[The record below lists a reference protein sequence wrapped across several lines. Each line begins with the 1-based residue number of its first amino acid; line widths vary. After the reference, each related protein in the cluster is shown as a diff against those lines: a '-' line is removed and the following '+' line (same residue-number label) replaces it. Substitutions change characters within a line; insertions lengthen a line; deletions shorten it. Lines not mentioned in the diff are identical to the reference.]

1 MPWVRMIGESKISN
15 QKTLLVGLLVTAAA
29 IVLFETGTLRLDQN
43 TFQAQAGMA
52 DMVLNNNGEGAIIEV
67 GSHIMVANKFEP
79 ESFIAGTLGGIENG
93 VIFIKEYKGDETL
106 TFAISDVGSV
116 VYGEP
121 KPVWKHTKQWLKYG
135 GLTALAGGAFF
146 GTLCMTVEDSFFG
159 NTPIER
165 LGFGF
170 LAGSY
175 VTGIFSVPAGTII
188 GLTRG
193 LIARGRAVEYVIG
206 PNDWQIVQ

>member
-1 MPWVRMIGESKISN
+1 MIGKSKISN
-15 QKTLLVGLLVTAAA
+15 QKTLLVGLLVTATV

-67 GSHIMVANKFEP
+67 GSHIMVTNKFES

-93 VIFIKEYKGDETL
+93 VIFIKDFKGDETL

-121 KPVWKHTKQWLKYG
+121 KAVGKYFFKGLKYG
-135 GLTALAGGAFF
+135 AIGGVAGGTALWLLVI
-146 GTLCMTVEDSFFG
+146 TENNSIDPVEAYPFCV
-159 NTPIER
+159 
-165 LGFGF
+165 GFVSVF
-170 LAGSY
+170 
-175 VTGIFSVPAGTII
+175 TVPAGAL
-188 GLTRG
+188 GG
-193 LIARGRAVEYVIG
+193 LIKGAIKQGKAIEYVIG

>member
-1 MPWVRMIGESKISN
+1 VLGKLQINN
-15 QKTLLVGLLVTAAA
+15 QKTLLIGLLVTAAA

-67 GSHIMVANKFEP
+67 GSHIMVTNKFES

-93 VIFIKEYKGDETL
+93 VIFIKEYKGDKVL
-106 TFAISDVGSV
+106 PFAISDVGSV

-121 KPVWKHTKQWLKYG
+121 KAVGKYFFKGLKYG
-135 GLTALAGGAFF
+135 AIGGLAGGTALWFLVVTDESGF
-146 GTLCMTVEDSFFG
+146 D
-159 NTPIER
+159 PIEAYPFCV
-165 LGFGF
+165 GFVSMF
-170 LAGSY
+170 
-175 VTGIFSVPAGTII
+175 TIPAGAL
-188 GLTRG
+188 GG
-193 LIARGRAVEYVIG
+193 LIKGAIKQGKAIEYIVG

>member
-1 MPWVRMIGESKISN
+1 MIGKSKISN
-15 QKTLLVGLLVTAAA
+15 QKTLLVGLLVTATV

-67 GSHIMVANKFEP
+67 GSHIMVTNKFES

-93 VIFIKEYKGDETL
+93 VIFIKDFKGDETL

-121 KPVWKHTKQWLKYG
+121 KAVGKYFFKGLKYG
-135 GLTALAGGAFF
+135 AIGGVAGGTALWLLVITENNSFDP
-146 GTLCMTVEDSFFG
+146 VEAYPFCV
-159 NTPIER
+159 
-165 LGFGF
+165 GFVSVF
-170 LAGSY
+170 
-175 VTGIFSVPAGTII
+175 TVPAGAL
-188 GLTRG
+188 GG
-193 LIARGRAVEYVIG
+193 LIKGAIKQGKAIEYVIG